1 MTQIATISLLIV
13 GLLVFAGGLMGFIKG
28 KSKASLIAGSIS
40 GALLVGCYF
49 FASANPTNGF
59 IAAFVI
65 LCALDFVFLKRFKKT
80 KKFMPS
86 GMMLIIAVVEQ
97 LVLVGAFL
105 TKGA

>member
-49 FASANPTNGF
+49 LASGNPFNGF
-59 IAAFVI
+59 AAAFVI
-65 LCALDFVFLKRFKKT
+65 LCGLDFVFLKRFKKT
-80 KKFMPS
+80 KAFMPS
-86 GMMLIIAVVEQ
+86 GLMLVISVIEQ